1 MTRDEARSE
10 LIRIAADLVRMQAPL
25 PSNPEDHRQKTY
37 SASVVARAMERHK
50 DRLKDLAVRVRR
62 AANALKLG

>member
-25 PSNPEDHRQKTY
+25 PANPEDHRQKTY
-37 SASVVARAMERHK
+37 SAGVVARAMEKHE
-50 DRLKDLAVRVRR
+50 DRLKDLAVRVRK
-62 AANALKLG
+62 AWGALK